1 MSAPE
6 VSYKQPAQ
14 KLQLA
19 IDGNLLR
26 LFIACVTIF
35 VVMSLLRPNVFPTPE
50 NFLSM
55 GSQFPEIGILAI
67 AIMITMLTGG
77 IDLSVVSTANLA
89 GVLAAL
95 AIRTLI
101 PADAPTVQV
110 TIGLAVA
117 VAVAFLTGALAGLFN
132 GLLVAYVNL
141 TPILATLGT
150 MTLYTGLTVAMTRGN
165 AVFAENRLTFIG
177 TSNLLGVIPIPLVI
191 FAVVVAVFAV
201 ILNRTPF
208 GLKLYMIGSNVKA
221 ARFSGINVRRVLL
234 ATYMLSGILSAVV
247 AIIFLGRNNSAKWDF
262 APSYVL
268 QAIIVAVLA
277 GVNPNGGSGRI
288 AGIVLAILALQF
300 VSTGMN
306 MLLFT
311 ISGGQFFKEFA
322 WGALLLIIM
331 VANSF
336 SEQRRLA
343 PKRKLRAADDAPL
356 RSRNNEVAQ

>member
-1 MSAPE
+1 MSAPDA
-6 VSYKQPAQ
+6 SYKPLPKAR
-14 KLQLA
+14 LVL
-19 IDGNLLR
+19 DGNLLR
-26 LFIACVTIF
+26 LLIACITIF
-35 VVMSLLRPNVFPTPE
+35 VAMSLLKPDVFPTPE

-77 IDLSVVSTANLA
+77 IDLSVVSVANLS

-95 AIRTLI
+95 VIRALI
-101 PADAPTVQV
+101 PSDATDGQV
-110 TIGLAVA
+110 IFGLIVA
-117 VAVAFLTGALAGLFN
+117 VAVAFLAGAVAGLINGALI
-132 GLLVAYVNL
+132 AYVNL

-177 TSNLLGVIPIPLVI
+177 TANLLGIIPIPLVI
-191 FAVVVAVFAV
+191 FAVVVVIFAV
-201 ILNRTPF
+201 VLNRTSF
-208 GLKLYMIGSNVKA
+208 GLKLYMLGSNMNA

-234 ATYMLSGILSAVV
+234 MTYMLSGLLAAVV

-268 QAIIVAVLA
+268 QAIVVAVLA
-277 GVNPNGGSGRI
+277 GVNPSGGSGRI

-331 VANSF
+331 VANSY
-336 SEQRRLA
+336 SERRRLSPRRK
-343 PKRKLRAADDAPL
+343 PKTH
-356 RSRNNEVAQ
+356 

>member
-1 MSAPE
+1 MSAPDA
-6 VSYKQPAQ
+6 SYPSLPKPRFFVR
-14 KLQLA
+14 
-19 IDGNLLR
+19 DGNLLR
-26 LFIACVTIF
+26 LLIACAAIF
-35 VVMSLLRPNVFPTPE
+35 VTMSLLKPDVFPTPE

-77 IDLSVVSTANLA
+77 IDLSVVSVANLS

-95 AIRTLI
+95 VIRTLI
-101 PADAPTVQV
+101 PADASDGQV
-110 TIGLAVA
+110 ILGLVA
-117 VAVAFLTGALAGLFN
+117 AIATAFLAGAAAGLINGALI
-132 GLLVAYVNL
+132 AYVNL

-177 TSNLLGVIPIPLVI
+177 ASNLLGIIPIPLVI
-191 FAVVVAVFAV
+191 FAAVVAVLAL

-208 GLKLYMIGSNVKA
+208 GLKVYMLGSNLNA

-234 ATYMLSGILSAVV
+234 TTYMLSGLLAAVA

-268 QAIIVAVLA
+268 QAIVVAVLA
-277 GVNPNGGSGRI
+277 GVNPSGGSGRI

-331 VANSF
+331 VANSK
-336 SEQRRLA
+336 SERKRLP
-343 PKRKLRAADDAPL
+343 PKPKAKTD
-356 RSRNNEVAQ
+356 

>member
-6 VSYKQPAQ
+6 VSYKPAPRIQ
-14 KLQLA
+14 FVV
-19 IDGNLLR
+19 DGNLLR
-26 LFIACVTIF
+26 LLIACVAIF
-35 VVMSLLRPNVFPTPE
+35 VVMSLLRPNVFPTVE

-89 GVLAAL
+89 GVLAAMV
-95 AIRTLI
+95 IRALI
-101 PADAPTVQV
+101 PADAPEGQV
-110 TIGLAVA
+110 IVGLAIA
-117 VAVAFLTGALAGLFN
+117 IAVAFVTGTLAGLFN

-177 TSNLLGVIPIPLVI
+177 TSNVLGVIPIPLVI
-191 FAVVVAVFAV
+191 FVVVVAIFAV

-221 ARFSGINVRRVLL
+221 ARFSGINVRQVLL
-234 ATYMLSGILSAVV
+234 MTYMLSGLLSAVV

-268 QAIIVAVLA
+268 QAIVVAVLA

-300 VSTGMN
+300 ISTGMN

-331 VANSF
+331 VANSY

-343 PKRKLRAADDAPL
+343 PRR
-356 RSRNNEVAQ
+356 RSREDSESTAQNPSSE

>member
-1 MSAPE
+1 MSAPDA
-6 VSYKQPAQ
+6 SYKPLPKAR
-14 KLQLA
+14 LA
-19 IDGNLLR
+19 LDGNLLR
-26 LFIACVTIF
+26 LLIACVTIF
-35 VVMSLLRPNVFPTPE
+35 VAMSLLKPDVFPTPE

-77 IDLSVVSTANLA
+77 IDLSVVSVANLS

-95 AIRTLI
+95 VIRALI
-101 PADAPTVQV
+101 PPNATDGQV
-110 TIGLAVA
+110 ILGLIIA
-117 VAVAFLTGALAGLFN
+117 VAVAFLAGAVAGLINGALI
-132 GLLVAYVNL
+132 AYVNL

-177 TSNLLGVIPIPLVI
+177 TANLLGIIPIPLVI
-191 FAVVVAVFAV
+191 FAVVVVIFAV
-201 ILNRTPF
+201 VLNRTSF
-208 GLKLYMIGSNVKA
+208 GLKIYMLGSNMNA

-234 ATYMLSGILSAVV
+234 MTYMLSGLLAAVV

-268 QAIIVAVLA
+268 QAIVVAVLA
-277 GVNPNGGSGRI
+277 GVNPSGGSGRI

-331 VANSF
+331 VANSY
-336 SEQRRLA
+336 SERRRLSPRRK
-343 PKRKLRAADDAPL
+343 PKTH
-356 RSRNNEVAQ
+356 

>member
-6 VSYKQPAQ
+6 VSYKPAPRIQ
-14 KLQLA
+14 FVV
-19 IDGNLLR
+19 DGNLLR
-26 LFIACVTIF
+26 LLIACVAIF
-35 VVMSLLRPNVFPTPE
+35 VVMSLLRPNVFPTVE

-77 IDLSVVSTANLA
+77 IDLSVVGVAYLTE
-89 GVLAAL
+89 VLAAMV
-95 AIRTLI
+95 IRALI
-101 PADAPTVQV
+101 PADAPEGQV
-110 TIGLAVA
+110 IVGLAIA
-117 VAVAFLTGALAGLFN
+117 IAVAFVTGALAGLFN

-177 TSNLLGVIPIPLVI
+177 TSNVLGVIPIPLVI
-191 FAVVVAVFAV
+191 FVVVVAIFAV

-221 ARFSGINVRRVLL
+221 ARFSGINVRQVLL
-234 ATYMLSGILSAVV
+234 MTYMLSGLLSAVV

-268 QAIIVAVLA
+268 QAIVVAVLA

-300 VSTGMN
+300 ISTGMN

-331 VANSF
+331 VANSY

-343 PKRKLRAADDAPL
+343 PRR
-356 RSRNNEVAQ
+356 RSREDSESTAQNPSSE

>member
-1 MSAPE
+1 MSAPDA
-6 VSYKQPAQ
+6 SYPSLPKPRFFVR
-14 KLQLA
+14 
-19 IDGNLLR
+19 DGNLLR
-26 LFIACVTIF
+26 LLIACAAIF
-35 VVMSLLRPNVFPTPE
+35 VTMSLLKPDVFPTPE

-77 IDLSVVSTANLA
+77 IDLSVVSVANLS

-95 AIRTLI
+95 VIRTLI
-101 PADAPTVQV
+101 PADASDGQV
-110 TIGLAVA
+110 ILGLVA
-117 VAVAFLTGALAGLFN
+117 AIAIAFLAGAAAGLINGALI
-132 GLLVAYVNL
+132 AYVNL

-177 TSNLLGVIPIPLVI
+177 TSNLLGIIPIPLVI
-191 FAVVVAVFAV
+191 FAAVVAVFAL

-208 GLKLYMIGSNVKA
+208 GLKVYMLGSNLNA

-234 ATYMLSGILSAVV
+234 TTYMLSGLLAAVV

-268 QAIIVAVLA
+268 QAIVVAVLA
-277 GVNPNGGSGRI
+277 GVNPSGGSGRI

-331 VANSF
+331 VANSK
-336 SEQRRLA
+336 SERKRLP
-343 PKRKLRAADDAPL
+343 PKPKAKTD
-356 RSRNNEVAQ
+356 